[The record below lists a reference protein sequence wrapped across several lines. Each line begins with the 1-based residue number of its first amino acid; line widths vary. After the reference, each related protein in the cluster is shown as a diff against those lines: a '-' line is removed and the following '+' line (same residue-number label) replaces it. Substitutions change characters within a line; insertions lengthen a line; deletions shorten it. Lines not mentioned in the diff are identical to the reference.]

1 MVDDEKQIGKIET
14 PPVGKHIQSDPPHQR
29 ASVEAE
35 AGLKGSPLA
44 GGEGR
49 PREDEEIFQAIHDT
63 INHILQ
69 LVSGAPAPH
78 YVSNLERQP
87 LGYSFAMNYP
97 QVLPTQVCAPFAAGV
112 QYTAAPQAISWP
124 GATVQTPY
132 LIQ

>member
-1 MVDDEKQIGKIET
+1 MVDDEKHIGKIET
-14 PPVGKHIQSDPPHQR
+14 PPVGKRIQSDAPHQR
-29 ASVEAE
+29 VSVEAE
-35 AGLKGSPLA
+35 VGLKGSPLPS
-44 GGEGR
+44 GEGR
-49 PREDEEIFQAIHDT
+49 HREDEEIFQAIHDT

-78 YVSNLERQP
+78 YVSSLEQQP

-97 QVLPTQVCAPFAAGV
+97 QALPTQVCAPFAGV
-112 QYTAAPQAISWP
+112 QYAAAPQAIAWP